1 MNLQEI
7 NQELVTLKTRAAKIN
22 AEINSSPTKEIKKAR
37 VAEYM
42 NISSTIAELKQK
54 KHACMFI
61 AELKQEATKLRAE
74 QAVANAG
81 KKKDAVKLAVLL
93 FPAENKVQYFA
104 TTAGIVDLMVLLRE
118 VFEEGIP
125 AVTSYYSVPPDQEAS
140 IPEEWY
146 ELVKNE

>member
-1 MNLQEI
+1 MSLQEI
-7 NQELVTLKTRAAKIN
+7 NQELATLKTRAAKIN

-42 NISSTIAELKQK
+42 NISSTIAELKQ
-54 KHACMFI
+54 
-61 AELKQEATKLRAE
+61 EATTLRAE
-74 QAVANAG
+74 QAVVNAG
-81 KKKDAVKLAVLL
+81 KKKDAVKLAILL

-104 TTAGIVDLMVLLRE
+104 TTAGIVDLFILLQD

-125 AVTSYYSVPPDQEAS
+125 AVTSYYAVPADQQES

-146 ELVKNE
+146 ELVKHE

>member
-1 MNLQEI
+1 MDLQTITQEI
-7 NQELVTLKTRAAKIN
+7 SSLKTKAAKLN
-22 AEINSSPTKEIKKAR
+22 AEISSSPTKEIKKAR

-42 NISSTIAELKQK
+42 HTSANIAELKQQAATMK
-54 KHACMFI
+54 A
-61 AELKQEATKLRAE
+61 KQEVTRGDKR
-74 QAVANAG
+74 
-81 KKKDAVKLAVLL
+81 KDSVKLATLL
-93 FPAENKVQYFA
+93 FPTDKKVQYFA